1 MEEAPADGPPEHT
14 REGSRAGYP
23 VLGSGA
29 TRRNPGPS
37 RRGTAMA
44 QISID
49 YFSSS
54 LMRTTTIDI
63 ILPFDGMGE
72 AMGVDAALARGEDER
87 TAQAAYPPEHE
98 PYRVLI
104 LLHGITGNH
113 TDWISESRI
122 RRWAAERNLAVVMPS
137 GYNAFYLDQPALHN
151 FYGRFVGQE
160 LVQVIRRI
168 LPVSDRREDTF
179 IGGISMGAYGALRA
193 GLKYSENFGAVISL
207 STAMVADT
215 IESVVNDDIFF
226 LSRPFLEATFGD
238 LAQVPGSDK
247 DPARLAADI
256 VYCDRPRPRV
266 FMACGSSD
274 SLAYPNRVLAD
285 RMRATGLQVEHR
297 EMPGGHDWEFWN
309 MALPQALDWLVH
321 P

>member
-1 MEEAPADGPPEHT
+1 
-14 REGSRAGYP
+14 
-23 VLGSGA
+23 
-29 TRRNPGPS
+29 
-37 RRGTAMA
+37 MA

-87 TAQAAYPPEHE
+87 TAQAAYPPERE

-168 LPVSDRREDTF
+168 LPVSNRREDTF

-193 GLKYSENFGAVISL
+193 GLKYSENFGAIISL

-238 LAQVPGSDK
+238 LSQVPGSDK

-274 SLAYPNRVLAD
+274 PLAYPNRVLAD